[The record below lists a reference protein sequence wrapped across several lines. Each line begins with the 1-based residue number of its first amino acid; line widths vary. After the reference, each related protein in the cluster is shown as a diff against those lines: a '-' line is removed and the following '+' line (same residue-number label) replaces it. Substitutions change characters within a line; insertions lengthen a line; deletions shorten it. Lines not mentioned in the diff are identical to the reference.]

1 MGGTFDLVP
10 NGGSRTQYTACGRNG
25 SGDVAGTCTL
35 LGPEGP
41 DALDL
46 QVGADEPQGLFW
58 LPTGHA
64 EKVPPVL

>member
-1 MGGTFDLVP
+1 MGGTFDKVP
-10 NGGSRTQYTACGRNG
+10 IGGSRAQYAACGWKC

-41 DALDL
+41 DAALERRPTS
-46 QVGADEPQGLFW
+46 GPFP
-58 LPTGHA
+58 LPAVPVA